1 MNTIKIL
8 FKKTPPNPQS
18 SNSFVTEFYSKEN
31 KAQDL
36 KNKKKQAQSEFALP
50 GDLTLCKQLTPEVL
64 GANWSLQLY

>member
-36 KNKKKQAQSEFALP
+36 KNKKK
-50 GDLTLCKQLTPEVL
+50 
-64 GANWSLQLY
+64 